1 MRSGLLTRPL
11 DVQTP
16 RLEED
21 NTSLLRPSQC
31 YVARSL
37 RREFHR
43 RFLGDDKIDN
53 CRCWLNRNQVA

>member
-53 CRCWLNRNQVA
+53 CRRWLNRSQVA